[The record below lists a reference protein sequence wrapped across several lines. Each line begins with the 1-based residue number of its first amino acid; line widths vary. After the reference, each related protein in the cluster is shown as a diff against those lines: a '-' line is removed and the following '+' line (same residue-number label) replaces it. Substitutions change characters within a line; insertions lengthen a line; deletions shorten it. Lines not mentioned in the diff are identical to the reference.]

1 MEDEVINDTR
11 GSGKIAINQIK
22 TFKFKKSYIAG
33 LLLLSAVFLTMVS
46 CKKEPG
52 SGGKS
57 TIYGKVLVKDYN
69 ATFTVLQE
77 TYYGPGIWVY
87 LVYGDDR
94 DYSDRIQ
101 TSYDGTWEFKY
112 LRPGSY
118 TVYVFSK
125 DSTLSTNAD
134 LAMIRSVEIPSGK
147 QEIALPDIV
156 IFN

>member
-1 MEDEVINDTR
+1 MKLT
-11 GSGKIAINQIK
+11 SKPSAI
-22 TFKFKKSYIAG
+22 FSLF
-33 LLLLSAVFLTMVS
+33 LLILIPLLMIS

-69 ATFTVLQE
+69 ASFTYLYE

-87 LVYGDDR
+87 IIYGNDR
-94 DYSDRIQ
+94 DYGDRIQ
-101 TSYDGTWEFKY
+101 TGYDGTWEFKY

-118 TVYVFSK
+118 KVYALSK
-125 DSTLSTNAD
+125 DSTLQTSAEIPVMLN
-134 LAMIRSVEIPSGK
+134 VEIPK
-147 QEIALPDIV
+147 QKQDMEVPDLV